1 MKARGMSR
9 GMLTLTS
16 RADAST
22 IKHLST
28 IRRPVLYLNSLDDP
42 MTHANITPYQK
53 HVARGHS
60 SQ

>member
-1 MKARGMSR
+1 MSR